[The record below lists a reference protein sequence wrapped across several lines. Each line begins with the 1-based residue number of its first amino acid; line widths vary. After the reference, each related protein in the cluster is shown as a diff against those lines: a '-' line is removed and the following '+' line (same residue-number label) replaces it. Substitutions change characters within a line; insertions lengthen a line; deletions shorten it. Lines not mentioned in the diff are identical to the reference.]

1 MSSVQDLVMSNISTA
16 HARLFQ
22 TPLSGNI
29 TILRDV
35 LELYSKRWE
44 LAKRYLRVI
53 RSAVDE
59 LSAAPSTAPLP
70 AQFYDPQYSTC
81 DINEALRAW
90 EVETGNW
97 YYTLPAIRNTATP

>member
-1 MSSVQDLVMSNISTA
+1 MSDHSLA
-16 HARLFQ
+16 HARLFAR
-22 TPLSGNI
+22 PLSGNI

-35 LELYSKRWE
+35 IELYSKRWE
-44 LAKRYLRVI
+44 LAIRYLRVI

-59 LSAAPSTAPLP
+59 LSAAPSTVPLP

>member
-1 MSSVQDLVMSNISTA
+1 MPLPA

-22 TPLSGNI
+22 APLSPNVSI
-29 TILRDV
+29 YRDA
-35 LELYSKRWE
+35 LETYSKRWA
-44 LAKRYLRVI
+44 LATRYLKVL
-53 RSAVDE
+53 RSAIEE
-59 LSAAPSTAPLP
+59 LSTPTVTSLP

-97 YYTLPAIRNTATP
+97 YYNMPGLQTPQPLAPSG